1 MRYSKALV
9 GQACLKQTMQP
20 PPQRRRDADISTLK
34 RGSASAKKPEPDG
47 WLIVRIAAV
56 HLESTRSSAG

>member
-1 MRYSKALV
+1 
-9 GQACLKQTMQP
+9 MQP

-47 WLIVRIAAV
+47 WLIVRMAAAV
-56 HLESTRSSAG
+56 RLESTRSSAG